1 MWSRTFAKVLKFYVK
16 RYQKKAGS
24 GFWLPAAQSTHP
36 SIQYGPGVE
45 IYKLLPELHAF
56 WGPAP
61 LPSSHLVAT
70 SIPTHAGPPLDPL
83 WTQTCCQDPYRH
95 MQHSEMPQSDINY
108 VVTCKISHR
117 NREISILTIKKR
129 QTKVNTSSTSHRD
142 SQRKKDKTENRGQR
156 NKNNMNA
163 VWTTVPVSHLFRNHQ
178 Q

>member
-1 MWSRTFAKVLKFYVK
+1 
-16 RYQKKAGS
+16 
-24 GFWLPAAQSTHP
+24 
-36 SIQYGPGVE
+36 
-45 IYKLLPELHAF
+45 
-56 WGPAP
+56 
-61 LPSSHLVAT
+61 LVAT